1 MTVAVR
7 DAVEADLEGI
17 ARVHVQG
24 WRETYKGFLAPAALA
39 GMSVEER
46 MRMWQ
51 GAFTHANP
59 RAKFL
64 VAEADGGEI
73 VGFARAAPVLAKEP
87 DLLGAEAEIFA
98 IYLLDKVKRQGVG
111 RRLMSG
117 VFDHLRSQGFRSV
130 GLWVLKEN
138 LPARRFYEA
147 LGGTPGPEQAF
158 DLRGQ
163 MVTEVAYRFDTGFSA
178 TLSSRGCAAEPG
190 IHNR

>member
-1 MTVAVR
+1 VIIAIR
-7 DAVEADLEGI
+7 DGGEADIEGI
-17 ARVHVQG
+17 AKVHVQG
-24 WRETYKGFLAPAALA
+24 WRESYKDFLSPDALA

-46 MRMWQ
+46 MMMWQ
-51 GAFTHANP
+51 
-59 RAKFL
+59 RALDRADPQAKLL
-64 VAEADGGEI
+64 VAETGEGEI
-73 VGFARAAPVLAKEP
+73 VGFARGGPIRGKGPE
-87 DLLGAEAEIFA
+87 LLGTEAEIFV

-163 MVTEVAYRFDTGFSA
+163 MVTEIAYRFDTDA
-178 TLSSRGCAAEPG
+178 LS
-190 IHNR
+190 